1 MPRRHRKM
9 KGGFLDSFGSTL
21 SNLGST
27 LSQSASSAW
36 QKTKSAVS
44 STPSSSSS
52 YSPSTTTSS
61 TGSYMGGK
69 RRTKRRHMRGGYE
82 ANSAITGLAAN
93 TSPISGIKS
102 AQPHN
107 LVGGKTRKRGRKSSK
122 RRRH

>member
-9 KGGFLDSFGSTL
+9 RGGFLDSITSTL

-44 STPSSSSS
+44 STPSSSS
-52 YSPSTTTSS
+52 YAPSTTTSS

-69 RRTKRRHMRGGYE
+69 RRTNRRHMRGGYE
-82 ANSAITGLAAN
+82 SNIAITGLAAN
-93 TSPISGIKS
+93 ASPISGIKS

-107 LVGGKTRKRGRKSSK
+107 WVGGKTRKRGRKSCK